1 MQLVLAFSTSSS
13 APAFPSE
20 QYTEDEISQDKKP
33 VDKYNRESLDKQL
46 DESLDSC
53 VVTKK
58 PDITWDDVAGLA
70 EARMEL
76 QIATELPLK
85 FPQLF
90 RGKREQP
97 RFILLYGPPGTGK
110 GHLIKALASGV
121 NSTLFT
127 ISSSDIQSKWTGEN
141 ERSVNTSSCH
151 LSLNLES

>member
-1 MQLVLAFSTSSS
+1 MQIFFALSTGSS

-20 QYTEDEISQDKKP
+20 QYAEDEISEEKEN
-33 VDKYNRESLDKQL
+33 VDKYSRESLDKQL
-46 DESLDSC
+46 NESLDST

-58 PDITWDDVAGLA
+58 TDVTWDDVAGLA
-70 EARMEL
+70 GARMEL

-90 RGKREQP
+90 RGKREQS

-127 ISSSDIQSKWTGEN
+127 ISSSDIQSKWAGES
-141 ERSVNTSSCH
+141 ERLVNTSSCR
-151 LSLNLES
+151 LTLNLES

>member
-1 MQLVLAFSTSSS
+1 MRSL
-13 APAFPSE
+13 
-20 QYTEDEISQDKKP
+20 KKKKN
-33 VDKYNRESLDKQL
+33 VDKYSRESLDKQL
-46 DESLDSC
+46 NESLDRA

-70 EARMEL
+70 EAKIEL

-110 GHLIKALASGV
+110 GHLVKALASGV
-121 NSTLFT
+121 NSTLLA
-127 ISSSDIQSKWTGEN
+127 ISSSDIQSKWAGES
-141 ERSVNTSSCH
+141 ERLVNTSSCH
-151 LSLNLES
+151 LILNLES